1 MSNEKKKITQNEGNK
16 GRKKLSRFLHV
27 SRTLCL
33 ILIVLAISGC
43 SEPKNT
49 SSDTTAADTSLTAS
63 GTGITAANTGG
74 DASNTGLTTAGTDS
88 DTSNTGLTAAG
99 TDSDT
104 SADTSS
110 STEDAQVI
118 EEGGSLVIAVSELSE
133 TAQFYPVE
141 VDGTRMEVI
150 AVKDSDG
157 NIRTAFN
164 TCQICYSSGRG
175 YYVQDG
181 NVLVC
186 QNCGNRFTV
195 DQIEIE
201 SGGCNPWPIFEENK
215 TVTEDSIEISYD
227 FLNESKNIFANW
239 KSSY

>member
-1 MSNEKKKITQNEGNK
+1 MSNEKKKITQNEENK
-16 GRKKLSRFLHV
+16 ERKKLSRFLHV

-33 ILIVLAISGC
+33 FLIVLAISGC
-43 SEPKNT
+43 SEQKNT
-49 SSDTTAADTSLTAS
+49 SSDTAAADTV
-63 GTGITAANTGG
+63 G
-74 DASNTGLTTAGTDS
+74 DA
-88 DTSNTGLTAAG
+88 SNTGLTAAG